1 MAAEITSI
9 TGLQNLNNLAEFRA
23 DWNALETIDLSN
35 LTNLTDVD
43 VSDCEPAGGGAN
55 SLTSINLSGCTSL
68 STLYMDDSDFS
79 GGFPDLSDC
88 TSLLYFDADECSIQG
103 PLDLSNLPLL
113 EGFDLSGNSNLASV
127 VITSSQPLGGNSE
140 VNLNNTALTQTTVDN
155 ILLELASGSVVNG
168 TVRMNGVAVAYPSNE
183 GLSAVREL
191 SSNRGW
197 TVAVVDYATA
207 LNLTNGF
214 SSSAESCEASGSGS
228 INTPGGYIHK
238 DDTLIV
244 GTYLYDDIQ
253 LFTTKP
259 DGWYASTAGVSYWVS
274 GSNGLIVS
282 SSVCV

>member
-43 VSDCEPAGGGAN
+43 VSDCEPATGGAN

-68 STLYMDDSDFS
+68 SLLYMDDSDFS

-88 TSLLYFDADECSIQG
+88 TSLTYFDADQCSIQG
-103 PLDLSNLPLL
+103 PLDLTNLPLL
-113 EGFDLSGNSNLASV
+113 EGFDLSGNSDLASV
-127 VITSSQPLGGNSE
+127 TISSSQPLGVNSS
-140 VNLNNTALTQTTVDN
+140 VNLDNTALTQTTVDN
-155 ILLELASGSVVNG
+155 ILLELASGSLSNGDVSMNG
-168 TVRMNGVAVAYPSNE
+168 TAIAYPSNE
-183 GLSAVREL
+183 GVSAVREL
-191 SSNRGW
+191 SNRGW
-197 TVAVVDYATA
+197 IVAVVDYATA
-207 LNLTNGF
+207 LNLTNAF

-259 DGWYASTAGVSYWVS
+259 DGWYASEAGVSYWVS
-274 GSNGLIVS
+274 GSTGLIVS